1 MSPKSKS
8 KTFSEIL
15 EGILDV
21 LDDAP
26 LLPDESQ
33 ADLDL
38 LQHSVMSEIKPRNLA
53 EKFMANELT
62 QGLWELR
69 RYRRLRD
76 TIIGRPSRTFLR
88 DRLEDCLRNDDEVQA
103 TVKEWGCL
111 YDDYIKY
118 LAEVWRVEGED
129 DALLAEHYLK
139 KHGISMSEIVADGL
153 SRRMKTL
160 MPLEAMIAELV
171 KRCDRILAELDRRA
185 DTRAKLID
193 LAPMAPSTL
202 TSDDTDDGEPI

>member
-1 MSPKSKS
+1 MSHNSTS
-8 KTFSEIL
+8 KTFPEIL

-21 LDDAP
+21 IDDAP

-33 ADLDL
+33 ADFDL

-62 QGLWELR
+62 RSLWELR

-76 TIIGRPSRTFLR
+76 TIIGRPSRTLLR
-88 DRLEDCLRNDDEVQA
+88 DRLKDLLRTDDEVKA

-118 LAEVWRVEGED
+118 LADAWRVEGED

-139 KHGISMSEIVADGL
+139 KHGVSLSEIVADGL
-153 SRRMKTL
+153 SNRMKIL
-160 MPLEAMIAELV
+160 LPLEATIAELV
-171 KRCDRILAELDRRA
+171 KRCDRTLAALDRCA
-185 DTRAKLID
+185 AERAKLID

>member
-1 MSPKSKS
+1 MSSDQSPKN
-8 KTFSEIL
+8 FPELL

-21 LDDAP
+21 IDDAP
-26 LLPDESQ
+26 LLQDESQ
-33 ADLDL
+33 ADFDL
-38 LQHSVMSEIKPRNLA
+38 LQHSILSEIKPRNLT
-53 EKFMANELT
+53 EKFLANELT
-62 QGLWELR
+62 RSLWELR
-69 RYRRLRD
+69 RYRRIRD
-76 TIIGRPSRTFLR
+76 TILNRPSRDLVR
-88 DRLEDCLRNDDEVQA
+88 ERLTELLRNDDEAKA
-103 TVKEWGCL
+103 TIKEWKCL
-111 YDDYIKY
+111 YDDYVRY
-118 LAEVWRVEGED
+118 VAQVWRIESDE

-139 KHGISMSEIVADGL
+139 KHGVSMSEIVADGL

>member
-1 MSPKSKS
+1 MSSDQSPKN
-8 KTFSEIL
+8 FPELL

-21 LDDAP
+21 IDDAP
-26 LLPDESQ
+26 LLQDESQ
-33 ADLDL
+33 ADFDL
-38 LQHSVMSEIKPRNLA
+38 LQHSILSEIKPRNLT
-53 EKFMANELT
+53 EKFLANELT
-62 QGLWELR
+62 RSLWELR
-69 RYRRLRD
+69 RYRRIRD
-76 TIIGRPSRTFLR
+76 TILNRPSRDLVR
-88 DRLEDCLRNDDEVQA
+88 ERLTELLRNDDEAKA
-103 TVKEWGCL
+103 TIKEWKCL
-111 YDDYIKY
+111 YDDYVRY
-118 LAEVWRVEGED
+118 VAQVWRIEGDE

-139 KHGISMSEIVADGL
+139 KHGVSMSEIVADGL